1 VSASQP
7 RAGRALADVGR
18 ARSVFAST
26 VAAWFVLAW
35 IGPATLVPTAVAM
48 AETPQASQTQELT
61 QLAEGK
67 GRDLTVGRCIICH
80 TLEYIPSN
88 AAAMNRAG
96 WEKSVQ
102 KMRDRFGAPIT
113 DDEARQIVD
122 YLASNYAGKP

>member
-1 VSASQP
+1 M
-7 RAGRALADVGR
+7 
-18 ARSVFAST
+18 FAST
-26 VAAWFVLAW
+26 VAARVVPAWVMLAWVVLAW
-35 IGPATLVPTAVAM
+35 IGPATLVPTVVAM
-48 AETPQASQTQELT
+48 AETPQASQTQEFT

-88 AAAMNRAG
+88 APAMNRAG

-102 KMRDRFGAPIT
+102 KMRDRFGAQIT